1 MPHRRIKRQITNQA
15 GDLGDYLREETT
27 GGQWLLA
34 ATAIAL
40 VWANLAESSYR
51 EVWGTALSIGPG
63 WLHLDLQLAD
73 WVADGLLAIFFF
85 VAGMEVKRE
94 LTVGELSDRR
104 AAALPF
110 AAAAG
115 GIVVPALVAIA
126 VSGGEAAGGGA
137 WAIPVATDIAFALG
151 VLALVGS
158 GLPSGVRVLL
168 LSMAVI
174 DDLAAIALI
183 AVLFTAGLQPLW
195 LLAAGVLCVA
205 FWALLRSRR
214 DTAWVLWALA
224 VLVWICVH
232 ASGVHATVAGIAL
245 AMLVPTRRRNGET
258 ATPSERFDHRLH
270 PISAGIV
277 VPIFALSAAGISL
290 SAAGGAIS
298 EPIALGVIAG
308 LLVGKP
314 LGIFAGARLAVL
326 LRLGSL
332 PPEVR
337 WRDLLP
343 VAILGGVGYT
353 VSLLIARLALPDP
366 ASQEQAAAAVL
377 IASTIA
383 AIIAAWLLRRRPT
396 TEEREENYQRDS
408 NSRKG
413 SSENSCSARLLV
425 RAFRAT
431 TRGARGAKLGVGGGE
446 GGSHRTD
453 VVVGRGE

>member
-1 MPHRRIKRQITNQA
+1 MPHRLLKRQIIEPA

-51 EVWGTALSIGPG
+51 EVWGTGLAIGPG
-63 WLHLDLQLAD
+63 WLDLDLELAD
-73 WVADGLLAIFFF
+73 WVADGLLAVFFF

-104 AAALPF
+104 SAALPV

-126 VSGGEAAGGGA
+126 VSGGEAARGGA

-158 GLPSGVRVLL
+158 GLPSGVRVVL

-183 AVLFTAGLQPLW
+183 AVLFTAGLEPLW
-195 LLAAGVLCVA
+195 LLAAVVPFTV
-205 FWALLRSRR
+205 FWALLRERR
-214 DTAWVLWALA
+214 GAAWALWILA
-224 VLVWICVH
+224 VLAWICVH
-232 ASGVHATVAGIAL
+232 ASGVHATAAGIVL
-245 AMLVPTRRRNGET
+245 GLLVPTRQRVGET
-258 ATPSERFDHRLH
+258 TTPSERFEHRLH
-270 PISAGIV
+270 PISAGII
-277 VPIFALSAAGISL
+277 VPIFALSAAGIAL
-290 SAAGGAIS
+290 SAASGAVS
-298 EPIALGVIAG
+298 EPIALGVMAG

-314 LGIFAGARLAVL
+314 IGIFAGARLAVG

-332 PPEVR
+332 PAEVR
-337 WRDLLP
+337 WGDLLP
-343 VAILGGVGYT
+343 LAILGGVGYT

-377 IASTIA
+377 IASAIA
-383 AIIAAWLLRRRPT
+383 AVAAAGLLRRRPT
-396 TEEREENYQRDS
+396 TEERRDDS
-408 NSRKG
+408 PARSPEPQPTEGRTASR
-413 SSENSCSARLLV
+413 SETL
-425 RAFRAT
+425 
-431 TRGARGAKLGVGGGE
+431 
-446 GGSHRTD
+446 
-453 VVVGRGE
+453 

>member
-1 MPHRRIKRQITNQA
+1 MPHRLLKRQIIEPA

-34 ATAIAL
+34 ATVIAL

-51 EVWGTALSIGPG
+51 EVWGTGLAIGPG
-63 WLHLDLQLAD
+63 WLDLDLELAD
-73 WVADGLLAIFFF
+73 WVADGLLAVFFF

-104 AAALPF
+104 SAALPV

-126 VSGGEAAGGGA
+126 VSGGEAARGGA

-158 GLPSGVRVLL
+158 GLPSGVRVVL

-183 AVLFTAGLQPLW
+183 AVLFTAGLEPLW
-195 LLAAGVLCVA
+195 LLAAVVPFTA
-205 FWALLRSRR
+205 FWALLRGRR
-214 DTAWVLWALA
+214 GAAWALWILA
-224 VLVWICVH
+224 VVAWICVH
-232 ASGVHATVAGIAL
+232 ASGVHATAAGIVL
-245 AMLVPTRRRNGET
+245 GLLVPTRRRDGET
-258 ATPSERFDHRLH
+258 TTPSERFEHRLH
-270 PISAGIV
+270 PISAGII
-277 VPIFALSAAGISL
+277 VPIFALSAAGIAL
-290 SAAGGAIS
+290 SAASGAVS

-314 LGIFAGARLAVL
+314 IGIFAGARLAVG

-337 WRDLLP
+337 WGDLLP

-353 VSLLIARLALPDP
+353 VSLLVARLALPDP
-366 ASQEQAAAAVL
+366 TSQEQAAAAVL
-377 IASTIA
+377 IASAIA
-383 AIIAAWLLRRRPT
+383 AVAAAGLLRRRPT
-396 TEEREENYQRDS
+396 TEERRDDAPARS
-408 NSRKG
+408 PEPQPTEGRTASR
-413 SSENSCSARLLV
+413 SEPL
-425 RAFRAT
+425 
-431 TRGARGAKLGVGGGE
+431 
-446 GGSHRTD
+446 
-453 VVVGRGE
+453 